1 MKTILPL
8 CYLLKSK
15 YKLFR
20 HSALIILLILRWPAV
35 LFSQCPGGYTQAQ
48 LNWDHLDYYFNS
60 GVNIAPYG
68 HSTGNYITN
77 AWEQTQKFAIG
88 SNYLTIA
95 VSAAGIVKGDTAIHT
110 GDIPFFTGNDA
121 QFTPTAN
128 GQTIT
133 ITFNNPVINPSFTL
147 YDVDGASQ
155 VNFGAVNALAVPLPV
170 NMALQ
175 AGSTLLPFNNNTPFA
190 YVTSGAANDAN
201 NLNTS
206 TVTVSVLPAAGP
218 VKQMTITLTTI
229 GTDPNLW
236 LSDILACVTG
246 SFPTNYNQTG
256 NNQPMTGPAGNQPD
270 YFIITPDNQSVYMVD
285 PVTGQARWLFTDA
298 SNTYVN
304 SFAYDPYNHI
314 FYYVTDGSV
323 ANPQNNK
330 TLKKYDF
337 NTEVISTVVADIGV
351 TLGIP
356 TFNQGVESA
365 AAAFYDGS
373 LYLGI
378 EGGKFDLTGTVNDWT
393 RETIFWRID
402 FDAFLN
408 PVNAYQVFS
417 SNSFL
422 NNSNTSIHDFGDFII
437 KNGTLYDFNTARN
450 GTNYSQSKYHHYNL
464 MTGNV
469 VALYN
474 NPGTTSWNGQ
484 AGMTWTGGLYYFRS
498 TGSPNSGIGLYDEAG
513 NNAAPINITVVGG
526 GPAWPGGAGDA
537 SENFRP
543 KCDFGDAPASYDPVL
558 ISPAVHERFD
568 SLRFGLTWDREW
580 VKTSSAGAN
589 ADGGDE
595 DGIATVNLLDT
606 ATTNYTADISVYNNS
621 GADAT
626 VGGWLDIDGDGV
638 FEASEYASA
647 IVISSASQ
655 QNITLS
661 WLGINTPLLAG
672 QSTYLRIRITA
683 AAKGMGANNATGY
696 YDIGEVEDYRVL
708 IASLLPVDL
717 ISFEAKAI
725 NKKSVRIS
733 WSVTGEADMNGYE
746 VQRSANSYTWSPAGF
761 VQARNQNGVQEYS
774 IADNAPLS
782 GKSYYRLKMLEN
794 NGVYKYS
801 KVETVVINTAAIDII
816 VYPNP
821 VTDQSVIKINADQ
834 FLETTVKMF
843 NGSGLELSSQK
854 MMIHPGE
861 NKIPLT
867 SDNLPPGIY
876 TLYITMPME
885 TKTVRFVKK

>member
-8 CYLLKSK
+8 SFFCKSK
-15 YKLFR
+15 RKLLR
-20 HSALIILLILRWPAV
+20 SAAFIFLASIQPTFV
-35 LFSQCPGGYTQAQ
+35 SFSQCGPGYTQAQ
-48 LNWDHLDYYFNS
+48 LNWDNLDYYFNS
-60 GVNIAPYG
+60 GFNIAPYG
-68 HSTGNYITN
+68 HSAGNYITN

-88 SNYLTIA
+88 SNYLTLA
-95 VSAAGIVKGDTAIHT
+95 VSAAGIVKGDTSAHT
-110 GDIPFFTGNDA
+110 GDIPLFTGNDV
-121 QFTPTAN
+121 QYTPTAN

-133 ITFNNPVINPSFTL
+133 ITFNNEVTNVRFTL
-147 YDVDGASQ
+147 YDIDGASQ
-155 VNFGAVNALAVPLPV
+155 VNFAAQNLLALPLPV
-170 NMALQ
+170 NMTFQ
-175 AGSTLLPFNNNTPFA
+175 FGTTLTPFNNNTPLA
-190 YVTSGAANDAN
+190 YVVSAAANDAN
-201 NLNTS
+201 NLNNS
-206 TVTVSVLPAAGP
+206 TVTVQVTGP
-218 VKQMTITLTTI
+218 VKQITITLTTI
-229 GTDPNLW
+229 GTNPELW
-236 LSDILACVTG
+236 LSDMLACVTG
-246 SFPTNYNQTG
+246 SFPNNYNQTG
-256 NNQPMTGPAGNQPD
+256 NNQPMTGAAGNQPD

-285 PVTGQARWLFTDA
+285 PATGQARWLFTDA
-298 SNTYVN
+298 ASQWVN
-304 SFAYDPYNHI
+304 SFAYDPYNHLL
-314 FYYVTDGSV
+314 YYVTDGS
-323 ANPQNNK
+323 ALPQNNK

-337 NTEVISTVVADIGV
+337 NTETISTVVADIGV

-356 TFNQGVESA
+356 VFNQGVESA
-365 AAAFYDGS
+365 AAAYYDGA

-402 FDAFLN
+402 FDAGLN

-498 TGSPNSGIGLYDEAG
+498 TGSPNSGIGFYDEAG

-580 VKTSSAGAN
+580 VKTSSAAAS

-595 DGIATVNLLDT
+595 DGIGTVNLLDT

-621 GADAT
+621 GANAT

-638 FEASEYASA
+638 FEASEYVSTT
-647 IVISSASQ
+647 VISSASQ
-655 QNITLS
+655 QNVTLA

-683 AAKGMGANNATGY
+683 AARGMGANNATGY

-708 IASLLPVDL
+708 IASVLPVEL
-717 ISFEAKAI
+717 ISFDAKAV
-725 NKKSVRIS
+725 NKNSVKIT

-746 VQRSANSYTWSPAGF
+746 VQRSANSYTWSLAGF
-761 VQARNQNGVQEYS
+761 VQARNQSGVQQYS
-774 IADNAPLS
+774 ITDNAPLS
-782 GKSYYRLKMLEN
+782 GRSYYRLKMLEN

-801 KVETVVINTAAIDII
+801 KVENVVINTAAINISL
-816 VYPNP
+816 YPNP
-821 VTDQSVIKINADQ
+821 VTNQSVIKINADQ
-834 FLETTVKMF
+834 YLETMVKMF

-854 MMIHPGE
+854 IMIQPGE
-861 NKIPLT
+861 NKIPLMRE
-867 SDNLPPGIY
+867 NLPAGFYTIY
-876 TLYITMPME
+876 INMPME
-885 TKTVRFVKK
+885 TKTLRFVKK